1 MYRKNAR
8 RDNMQ
13 ESKEYLSKQILT
25 YLGNKRSLLNEINK
39 QILLI
44 KKELNKDKIVS
55 ADLFSGSGIVSRLLK
70 QHSSLIYSNDLELYS
85 YIINKAYLGNLSDFN
100 IMEFENYKNSLMEK
114 FYNNPVVG
122 IISNNYCPSDDNDI
136 KMGERVFFT
145 RRNALFI
152 DTMRFYIDY
161 IPDYYR
167 TIFLAQLLVKA
178 SIHTNTSGVFKGFYK
193 DNTTGVGMFGG
204 KGQNALNRIMGDIIF
219 EYPVFSNFNCESIVT
234 QKDAEECV
242 QLIKDIDIT
251 YLDPPY
257 NQHPYGSN
265 YFMLNLIANNELPK
279 DISKVSG
286 IPKEWNRS
294 NFNKNKLAL
303 PAFESI
309 IKALDSKYIIVSYN
323 NEGFISFYD
332 MFDMLSKYGDV
343 TYENIKYNTFRGS
356 RNLNSRDLYTNEF
369 IFVLRKN

>member
-1 MYRKNAR
+1 
-8 RDNMQ
+8 MQ

-25 YLGNKRSLLNEINK
+25 YLGNKRSLLNELNK

-234 QKDAEECV
+234 QKDAEECA
-242 QLIKDIDIT
+242 QLIKDIDIA